1 MSAQHTTVV
10 TAAPGC
16 DLRALLSTTDGQEA
30 TFLARHACVLPGA
43 LGTAARERLSGYA
56 DITVLA
62 EPPTAKRLLIADME
76 STIIEQEML
85 DELADA
91 VGARDKVEAITA
103 AAMRGEL
110 DFEQAITERV
120 ALLEGLEA
128 DVLDQVADARLTYMP
143 GARALVTAMKAADA
157 HCALVSGG
165 FTCFTARVAH
175 DLGFD
180 THRAN
185 TLDIANGKL
194 TGRVVPPILGRDA
207 KQEALDALTASLG
220 IDRRDAIAVGDGAN
234 DLAML
239 TAAGIG
245 VAFRAK
251 PLVRDAIAPLSTGA
265 VIDHCDLTAVLYVQ
279 GMRGEQ
285 SDDA

>member
-1 MSAQHTTVV
+1 MSAQPTTLI
-10 TAAPGC
+10 TAAPGF
-16 DLRALLSTTDGQEA
+16 DLSTRLGTTDSQRA
-30 TFLARHACVLPGA
+30 TFLAPHACVIPGA
-43 LGTAARERLSGYA
+43 LDAAARDRLSGQA
-56 DITVLA
+56 DINTLA

-120 ALLEGLEA
+120 ALLEGLDA
-128 DVLDQVADARLTYMP
+128 NVLDAVADARLSYMP
-143 GARALVTAMKAADA
+143 GARALVSAMKAAGA

-165 FTCFTARVAH
+165 FTCFTARVAR

-180 THRAN
+180 TNRAN

-207 KQEALDALTASLG
+207 KRDELDALTASLG
-220 IDRRDAIAVGDGAN
+220 ITKRDAIAVGDGAN

-251 PLVRDAIAPLSTGA
+251 PLVRDAIAPLATGA